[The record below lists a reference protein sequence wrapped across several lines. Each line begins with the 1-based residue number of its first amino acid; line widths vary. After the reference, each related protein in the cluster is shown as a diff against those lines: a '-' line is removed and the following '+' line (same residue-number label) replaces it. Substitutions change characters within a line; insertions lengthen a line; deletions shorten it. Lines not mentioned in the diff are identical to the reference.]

1 MLMIHPIDKDAFE
14 PYLATK
20 TSTFLS
26 PLVVNS
32 PSRRSPPK
40 GGGGD
45 AKRDCGGSGSDAAG
59 SAGRWKDLLAL
70 EGYMV
75 NMKLVNVFA
84 QASGIPLDQAVL
96 QEAFDELLYSA
107 QGETDLKEAVLQS
120 KMSKKSKMSRKMS
133 AVDEMPGH
141 SSSVPRSEQ
150 CELSVLLG
158 HVRMK
163 LVALGQ
169 GPTMR
174 KMLLRELQLYQM
186 KISQLREVSHQGSE
200 DSRTP
205 SSGPR
210 IKSAKSVTLEET
222 DELTRSTLQ
231 QQYLKTGDVGD
242 PPLQSLL
249 LSHPARNPKPY
260 SSEYCKAH
268 LPILPG
274 LRLMATPVKPL
285 SGPEAANHTTIEK
298 VTCGSPNTVAD
309 SHAPC
314 SPPGSPHL
322 SRSPSR
328 GRSSADRAE
337 RLKKKGA
344 LRRNKT
350 GHIEAVLEPAQSQ
363 GPVSIEGGGIDR
375 LIRLGELG

>member
-120 KMSKKSKMSRKMS
+120 KCPRR
-133 AVDEMPGH
+133 ARCPG
-141 SSSVPRSEQ
+141 RCRQ
-150 CELSVLLG
+150 LMRCQATA
-158 HVRMK
+158 R
-163 LVALGQ
+163 ACRGQ
-169 GPTMR
+169 
-174 KMLLRELQLYQM
+174 
-186 KISQLREVSHQGSE
+186 
-200 DSRTP
+200 
-205 SSGPR
+205 
-210 IKSAKSVTLEET
+210 
-222 DELTRSTLQ
+222 
-231 QQYLKTGDVGD
+231 
-242 PPLQSLL
+242 
-249 LSHPARNPKPY
+249 
-260 SSEYCKAH
+260 
-268 LPILPG
+268 
-274 LRLMATPVKPL
+274 
-285 SGPEAANHTTIEK
+285 
-298 VTCGSPNTVAD
+298 
-309 SHAPC
+309 
-314 SPPGSPHL
+314 
-322 SRSPSR
+322 
-328 GRSSADRAE
+328 SSAS
-337 RLKKKGA
+337 
-344 LRRNKT
+344 
-350 GHIEAVLEPAQSQ
+350 SQ
-363 GPVSIEGGGIDR
+363 CFWGMCV
-375 LIRLGELG
+375 